1 VESRWEPGS
10 AAWLTWVVAIA
21 VVLALLLAG
30 GARAVTPGRNGRLLI
45 GASQGTRFS
54 ATGVAAPHAH
64 VADCSPGPPD
74 ALWTVRPDGSDL
86 QSVGLGSRGQFSPGG
101 RTLMIDDAQ
110 PCASS
115 VSLSLS
121 FAPFGAERSIR
132 GALGGGEGDA
142 WFGPWLG
149 PERPSV
155 FDDNGR
161 YIDARTG
168 HRLLPGSG
176 YSDASAGNPP
186 QASCDGRVAFY
197 GSPISSLTGSPA
209 GSSLAIVS
217 RVRSGRR
224 VVAAKRWIVAS
235 RTAADYID
243 AQWSADGRYLFYVL
257 HRGRANSS
265 SLWRV
270 RSDSRGRRL
279 LYTDR
284 SDSDLGASVSP
295 DGRWVLL
302 GVLAGANEELWLIR
316 SDGRGLHPLAV
327 GTAGG
332 YLTTSAEW
340 SPRGDR
346 LFVSEDRTAV
356 GPPPR
361 LVGPTTRVAFVIR
374 PDGRARHVVP
384 YPATASALVW
394 SPDERDVAYDIG
406 GGVAI
411 TPVAGGP
418 ARTVL
423 SAVEPFAPG
432 ATGPSVVDWQ
442 AVPGTGR
449 PFRCRNRRPPF

>member
-1 VESRWEPGS
+1 MESRWEPGS

-21 VVLALLLAG
+21 VVPVLLFAG
-30 GARAVTPGRNGRLLI
+30 GAGAVTSGRNGLLLI
-45 GASQGTRFS
+45 GASQGTRLS
-54 ATGVAAPHAH
+54 ASGVAAPQAH
-64 VADCSPGPPD
+64 VSDCSPEPPD
-74 ALWTVRPDGSDL
+74 ALWTVRPDGSRV

-110 PCASS
+110 PCTSS

-121 FAPFGAERSIR
+121 FAPFRSERSIK
-132 GALGGGEGDA
+132 GAVGVGNASQGS
-142 WFGPWLG
+142 WLG

-168 HRLLPGSG
+168 RRLLPGAG
-176 YSDASAGNPP
+176 YSDASGGDPP

-197 GSPISSLTGSPA
+197 GSPISSRTGSPA

-217 RVRSGRR
+217 RRRSGRR

-235 RTAADYID
+235 RTAGDYID
-243 AQWSADGRYLFYVL
+243 AQWSSDGRYLFYVL
-257 HRGRANSS
+257 HHSRANSS

-270 RSDSRGRRL
+270 RSDGRDRRL

-284 SDSDLGASVSP
+284 FDSDLSANVSP

-302 GVLAGANEELWLIR
+302 SLLVGTHGDLWLIR
-316 SDGRGLHPLAV
+316 SDGRGLHPLVV
-327 GTAGG
+327 GGGDAYSSAG
-332 YLTTSAEW
+332 AEW

-346 LFVSEDRTAV
+346 LFVIEERTAV
-356 GPPPR
+356 GPAPG
-361 LVGPTTRVAFVIR
+361 LVGPTASVAFVIR
-374 PDGRARHVVP
+374 PDGRARRAVP
-384 YPATASALVW
+384 YPATASAPVW
-394 SPDERDVAYDIG
+394 SPDERDVAYDID

-411 TPVAGGP
+411 APVAGGP
-418 ARTVL
+418 SRTVL
-423 SAVEPFAPG
+423 TAIGPLAPG

-449 PFRCRNRRPPF
+449 PFRCLDGRPPF